1 MVERH
6 SQRIEWV
13 CWHYANGEVSLFKD
27 LMQES
32 LLVLWH
38 RHESLRE
45 GSNSLTERAWV
56 TWQCRSACSRFL
68 RHKTPRWVSLDEVT
82 EIPDEDSDHG
92 ELIEELA
99 EDLNP
104 KEQEFLKH
112 TLKGLKPKEI
122 ASAMHID
129 PAEVSR
135 IRYRMVEK
143 MRKTYEKHYKS

>member
-1 MVERH
+1 MERH
-6 SQRIEWV
+6 RQRIEWV
-13 CWHYANGEVSLFKD
+13 CWHYADGEVSLFKD

-32 LLVLWH
+32 LLVLW
-38 RHESLRE
+38 RRLESLRE
-45 GSNSLTERAWV
+45 GSNSLKERAWV

-68 RHKTPRWVSLDEVT
+68 RHKTPQWVSLDEVT
-82 EIPDEDSDHG
+82 
-92 ELIEELA
+92 
-99 EDLNP
+99 
-104 KEQEFLKH
+104 KEQELLKH
-112 TLKGLKPKEI
+112 TLKGLKSKEI